1 MPGKLAW
8 FTMEVWGMI
17 SLLYMMYNVSAQ
29 EGIESLPWEN
39 KAMAGMFVST
49 PSNTIVFR
57 RD

>member
-1 MPGKLAW
+1 
-8 FTMEVWGMI
+8 MI
-17 SLLYMMYNVSAQ
+17 SLLYMMYNVSVQ

-39 KAMAGMFVST
+39 KAMAGMFVRT